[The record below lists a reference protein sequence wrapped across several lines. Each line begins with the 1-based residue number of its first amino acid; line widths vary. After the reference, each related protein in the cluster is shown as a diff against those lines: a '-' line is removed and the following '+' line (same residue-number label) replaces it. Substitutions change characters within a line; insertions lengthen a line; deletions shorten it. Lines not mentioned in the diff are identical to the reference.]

1 MQKDIETHRLVLR
14 AFKLSDSERVAR
26 LAGEKVIADMT
37 ANIPHPY
44 EPAMARQWIQ
54 THQDQFMEGDGV
66 VYAIT
71 MKGCDDII
79 GAVGF
84 PKLDNG
90 LGELG
95 YWLGVP
101 YWGQGIAFEA
111 AKALV
116 EFYKDHHGLIELHV
130 MHLAENQ
137 RSKSVIRKLGVDH
150 AENMMRHIHGQD
162 REICVYKSVL

>member
-1 MQKDIETHRLVLR
+1 MQKDIETERLVLR
-14 AFKLSDSERVAR
+14 PFRLSDSERVAE

-44 EPAMARQWIQ
+44 EPAMAYDWIQ
-54 THQDQFMEGDGV
+54 THQAQFIEGESV

-71 MKGCDDII
+71 LKNCDDII

-84 PKLDNG
+84 PLLDKG
-90 LGELG
+90 LGVLG

-101 YWGQGIAFEA
+101 FWGQGIAFEA
-111 AKALV
+111 AEALV
-116 EFYKDHHGLIELHV
+116 EFYKLHHGLTELHV
-130 MHLAENQ
+130 MHLAENE
-137 RSKSVIRKLGVDH
+137 RSKSVIRKLGVGYV
-150 AENMMRHIHGQD
+150 ENMMRHMHGQE